1 MSPGTGITHR
11 DTLRTQCFGIKVNP
25 NLLPFDA
32 AVSYHLP
39 ATELFSKEA
48 AQ

>member
-1 MSPGTGITHR
+1 MSPGTGITHL

-25 NLLPFDA
+25 NPFNA
-32 AVSYHLP
+32 AVNYHLP